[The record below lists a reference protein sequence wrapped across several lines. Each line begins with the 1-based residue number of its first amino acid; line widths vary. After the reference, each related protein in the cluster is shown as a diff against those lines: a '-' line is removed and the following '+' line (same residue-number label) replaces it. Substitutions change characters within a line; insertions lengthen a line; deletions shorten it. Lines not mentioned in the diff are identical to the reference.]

1 MNLSRKKL
9 QYLITT
15 NEEEI
20 KPDVKAWLDSQNNRS
35 QSVLFLIEQIVK
47 MYGTGDLVDQVLGEA
62 DITGRLMRPNE
73 TEE

>member
-47 MYGTGDLVDQVLGEA
+47 IYGTGDLVDQVLGEA

>member
-20 KPDVKAWLDSQNNRS
+20 KPDVKAWLDSQSNRS

-47 MYGTGDLVDQVLGEA
+47 IYGTGDLVDQVLGEA

>member
-47 MYGTGDLVDQVLGEA
+47 IYGTGDLVDQVLGDA

>member
-47 MYGTGDLVDQVLGEA
+47 IYGTGDLVDQVLGEA
-62 DITGRLMRPNE
+62 DITGRLMKPNE

>member
-47 MYGTGDLVDQVLGEA
+47 IYGTGDLVDQVLGEA
-62 DITGRLMRPNE
+62 DITGRLMKSNE